1 MTLFAGLM
9 FLAAAHTE
17 PPSAFVS
24 PGVPH
29 PGADQIY
36 WTPTFAQA
44 EAVAKATGRP
54 VFVMAYVGDW
64 EGY

>member
-1 MTLFAGLM
+1 MRSTTKAWIR
-9 FLAAAHTE
+9 
-17 PPSAFVS
+17 

-44 EAVAKATGRP
+44 EQMARATGRP
-54 VFVMAYVGDW
+54 IFAIGHVSGW
-64 EGY
+64 NGY